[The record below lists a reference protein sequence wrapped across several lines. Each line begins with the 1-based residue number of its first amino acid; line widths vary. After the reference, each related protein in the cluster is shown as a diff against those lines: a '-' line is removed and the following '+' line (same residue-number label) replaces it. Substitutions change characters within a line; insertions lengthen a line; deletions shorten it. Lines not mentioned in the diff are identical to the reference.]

1 MVLVS
6 VWPVLEGYYPYGT
19 VEDQHFLWTPGRS
32 SLYSR
37 SVPIVLP
44 VSLSPCDGIERVQ
57 GIETEYSL
65 SQRLYNLYVIEAHL
79 SS

>member
-6 VWPVLEGYYPYGT
+6 ARPVLEGYYPYGT

-37 SVPIVLP
+37 SVPILSDP
-44 VSLSPCDGIERVQ
+44 FLSLHAMGERVQ
-57 GIETEYSL
+57 GIETEFIVTAI
-65 SQRLYNLYVIEAHL
+65 VIYM
-79 SS
+79 